1 MTELRI
7 IQSFLGYR
15 ALIVSEAKPAVSQL
29 DATLTKLGLSVTY
42 PAIDAGVVKLAED
55 ALCGEQMVLFIDA
68 DLNVAIE
75 ALGQEPIVQIP
86 VIGLIGV
93 EAPSRLKSIMRL
105 GATATLRKPVYGGSV
120 YSVLFVGVN
129 AFRQRRSLTMQV
141 QDQERRRHGR
151 RFVMKAVV
159 AVMKAAN
166 CDEDAAYNRLRRE
179 SMRQRLSIEDYC
191 EKFMRALPGAHEQL
205 PKTQG
210 KTCAEKSNHGG
221 T

>member
-1 MTELRI
+1 MTEQRI

-15 ALIVSEAKPAVSQL
+15 ALIVSEAHAALSQL
-29 DATLTKLGLSVTY
+29 DATLTKLGLSVAY
-42 PAIDAGVVKLAED
+42 PAIEAGVVRLGQD
-55 ALCGEQMVLFIDA
+55 ALCGDQMVLLIDA
-68 DLNVAIE
+68 DLNVTIE
-75 ALGQEPIVQIP
+75 ALGHDPMLQIP

-120 YSVLFVGVN
+120 YSALFVGIN
-129 AFRQRRSLTMQV
+129 AFRQRRSLAMQV
-141 QDQERRRHGR
+141 EGQERRRHGR
-151 RFVMKAVV
+151 RHVMKAVI

-166 CDEDAAYNRLRRE
+166 CDEDVAYNNLRRE

-205 PKTQG
+205 PETQG
-210 KTCAEKSNHGG
+210 KTSAEKSNHGG
-221 T
+221 